1 MKTLNVIFLLT
12 FLMLSVSMVTG
23 AQPPAITNINTV
35 EGLQIFVPQF
45 TSVKYNTSFN
55 VEVHV
60 SNISN
65 GVQYPNDEV
74 DCYLHLYNS
83 TGSHILESSAF
94 EKDANGWDLEYM
106 VSYGNLTEHGEENVY
121 YLWCNNTAENLGG
134 EVKGFYEITANG
146 KPTPDGFI
154 IIGFSIL
161 LLFIFVFLTVYL
173 VRAVGLIVDATFDI
187 LDIAYAWGLYF
198 GLLGA
203 NLLATIYLGNVII
216 LNFLELLIVVLAF
229 PFMVVPVLAF
239 ILSMFRENKKVRE
252 KKAEW

>member
-94 EKDANGWDLEYM
+94 EKDTNGWDLEYM

-161 LLFIFVFLTVYL
+161 LLFIFVFLIIISFASAKYGMSNRLYL
-173 VRAVGLIVDATFDI
+173 I
-187 LDIAYAWGLYF
+187 
-198 GLLGA
+198 
-203 NLLATIYLGNVII
+203 LLAISSLIFGIYLGGAIYILVLFLVWII
-216 LNFLELLIVVLAF
+216 FHLNQ
-229 PFMVVPVLAF
+229 
-239 ILSMFRENKKVRE
+239 
-252 KKAEW
+252 